1 MSYKCRYC
9 PRTFSNKSGATQH
22 MNNCVPSES
31 SEEST
36 DVNDM
41 SLESEEFSNI
51 NEVKINKIMF
61 FKFLKF

>member
-1 MSYKCRYC
+1 
-9 PRTFSNKSGATQH
+9 
-22 MNNCVPSES
+22 VPSES

-61 FKFLKF
+61 FKNLKF